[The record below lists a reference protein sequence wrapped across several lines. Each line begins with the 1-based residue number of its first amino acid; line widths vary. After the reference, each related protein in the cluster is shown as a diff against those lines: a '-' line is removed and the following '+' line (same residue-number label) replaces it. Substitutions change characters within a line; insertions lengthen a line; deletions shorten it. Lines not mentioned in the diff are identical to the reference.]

1 MKITPVLRKNPLF
14 LFALLLIICCL
25 QAQAQAPGQTV
36 NLLVTVHDKHGKT
49 VSNLSQ
55 EEFALTQDDRPQIIR
70 SLAGQIDSPLR
81 IGLLFETTIGEAGAL
96 DRERSA
102 SHDFL
107 DQTIREDKDKALI
120 IHFDH
125 EVELLRDL
133 TNSRDK
139 LFNGLGAL
147 QTAGPGQ
154 SSEDSGESI
163 SRASGAVLYDA
174 IYLASNELMKTQ
186 HHRKVLIVIS
196 DGVDQG
202 SKETVGSAIE
212 SAQRTGS
219 LVYTIF
225 SRSEEPKPQV
235 RGFGFPGR
243 RGSSGPPDREM
254 PHPDGRKVLEQIS
267 RETGGGF
274 FEVSKKQSVAEIYKA
289 IDEDL
294 RNQYRLTY
302 APDQA
307 TDWTGFHKIVLTTKD
322 QDLIVQAPQGFY
334 AGD

>member
-1 MKITPVLRKNPLF
+1 MLLKYSL
-14 LFALLLIICCL
+14 LLLILVMAVPSVRSQDRASSTTQPITL
-25 QAQAQAPGQTV
+25 F
-36 NLLVTVHDKHGKT
+36 VTVRDKHGKV
-49 VSNLSQ
+49 VSSLMKDD
-55 EEFALTQDDRPQIIR
+55 FALTQDDRPQTIQ

-81 IGLLFETTIGEAGAL
+81 VGLLFETTIGEAGAL

-107 DQTIREDKDKALI
+107 DQTLREDKDKAFI

-133 TNSRDK
+133 TNSRDR
-139 LFNGLGAL
+139 LFNGLGLL

-154 SSEDSGESI
+154 SSEDSDESVF
-163 SRASGAVLYDA
+163 RASGAVLYDA
-174 IYLASNELMKTQ
+174 IYLASNEVMKTQ
-186 HHRKVLIVIS
+186 HDRKVLIVIS
-196 DGVDQG
+196 GGVDQG

-219 LVYTIF
+219 LVYPVF
-225 SRSEEPKPQV
+225 SKTEEPKPQG

-243 RGSSGPPDREM
+243 RGSSGPPNREM

-267 RETGGGF
+267 RETGGAF
-274 FEVSKKQSVAEIYKA
+274 FEVSKKQSVAEIYKM
-289 IDEDL
+289 IEEDL
-294 RNQYRLTY
+294 RNQYSLVY

-307 TDWTGFHKIVLTTKD
+307 TNWKGFHKIVITTKD
-322 QDLIVQAPQGFY
+322 KDLIVQAPQGFY